1 MDTIDLVREI
11 RELKNHLSYTKNIG
25 FFFGAGTSCAL
36 GIPNIDQLTKE
47 VREKLEAKYQA
58 QYDTLKKDLE
68 QCVVGRSVNIEDILN
83 QNRRIREIT
92 NESTSKKYLDICGKA
107 AKELDKSICTAIYDI
122 IMQKQDTSSLDVPKR
137 FFAWY
142 NNLHQES
149 TKEVFTSNYD
159 LVIEKALE
167 ENTIPYFDGFVGAY
181 EPFFWQESIDKSVY
195 QQDLTINWI
204 RLWKIHGSL
213 SWFWKKAPTDS
224 GFRILRIGKIN
235 DIADEE
241 KELVIYPS
249 KEKYESSRKQP
260 FVAYFDRL
268 KQYLLSGE
276 LLFIISGYS
285 FSDQHINEILFNCL
299 RQNNRLFVLSFFFK
313 DEEVER
319 LHKNSPAFMNMNC
332 FGPKTGIINGILG
345 NWEVDE
351 SALKSVEKVDSFFDT
366 SASALTVGDFQKLVD
381 FLIQTTGKSEKDI

>member
-1 MDTIDLVREI
+1 MGTIDLVREI

-36 GIPNIDQLTKE
+36 GIPNIDQLTME
-47 VREKLEAKYQA
+47 VRERLNTKCHA
-58 QYDTLKKDLE
+58 QYDALKKDLE
-68 QCVVGRSVNIEDILN
+68 PNVAGRFVNIEDILN

-92 NESTSKKYLDICGKA
+92 NESPLKKYLDICGQDA
-107 AKELDKSICTAIYDI
+107 RELDKCICTAIYEI
-122 IMQKQDTSSLDVPKR
+122 IMEKQDICSLDVPKR
-137 FFAWY
+137 FLAWY

-159 LVIEKALE
+159 LVVEKSLE
-167 ENTIPYFDGFVGAY
+167 ENGIPYFDGFVGAY
-181 EPFFWQESIDKSVY
+181 EPFFWQESIDKSIC
-195 QQDLTINWI
+195 QDDLTINWI

-224 GFRILRIGKIN
+224 GFRILRIGKIKN
-235 DIADEE
+235 IADEE
-241 KELVIYPS
+241 NELVIYPS

-276 LLFIISGYS
+276 LLFIVSGYS

-299 RQNNRLFVLSFFFK
+299 RQNNRLFVLSFFFN
-313 DEEVER
+313 DAEIER

-345 NWEVDE
+345 NWEVDS
-351 SALKSVEKVDSFFDT
+351 SALSSIGKVDSFYDT
-366 SASALTVGDFQKLVD
+366 ATSALTVGDFQKLVD
-381 FLIQTTGKSEKDI
+381 FLIQTTGKNEKGI

>member
-1 MDTIDLVREI
+1 MGTIDLVREI
-11 RELKNHLSYTKNIG
+11 RELKNHLSYSKNIG

-36 GIPNIDQLTKE
+36 GIPNIDQLTTE
-47 VREKLEAKYQA
+47 VRAMLDTKCQA
-58 QYDTLKKDLE
+58 QYDALKKDLE
-68 QCVVGRSVNIEDILN
+68 PRVVGRTVNIEDILN

-92 NESTSKKYLDICGKA
+92 NESPSKKYLDICGET
-107 AKELDKSICTAIYDI
+107 AKNLDKSICTAIYKI
-122 IMQKQDTSSLDVPKR
+122 IMQKQAASSLDVPKR

-167 ENTIPYFDGFVGAY
+167 ENAIPYFDGFVGAY
-181 EPFFWQESIDKSVY
+181 EPFFWQESIDKSIR
-195 QQDLTINWI
+195 QDDLTINWI

-213 SWFWKKAPTDS
+213 SWFWKKTPTDS
-224 GFRILRIGKIN
+224 GFRILRIGKIKE
-235 DIADEE
+235 IADEE
-241 KELVIYPS
+241 NELVIYPS

-276 LLFIISGYS
+276 LLFIVSGYS
-285 FSDQHINEILFNCL
+285 FSDQHINEILFNSL
-299 RQNNRLFVLSFFFK
+299 RQNNRLFVLSFFFR
-313 DEEVER
+313 DEEIER

-345 NWEVDE
+345 NWEVDLA
-351 SALKSVEKVDSFFDT
+351 ALNLIGKIDSFYDT
-366 SASALTVGDFQKLVD
+366 AASALTVGDFQKMVD
-381 FLIQTTGKSEKDI
+381 FLIQTTGKSEKGI